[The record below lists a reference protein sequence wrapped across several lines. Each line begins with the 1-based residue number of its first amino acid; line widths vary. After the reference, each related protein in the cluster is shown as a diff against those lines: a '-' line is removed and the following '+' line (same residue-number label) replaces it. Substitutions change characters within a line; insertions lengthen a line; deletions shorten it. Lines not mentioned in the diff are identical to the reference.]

1 MGQDDDSYIDIWAR
15 DRHLFIYEDHMAF
28 IYMLIIILI
37 YIYTITILVISDLH
51 GSLKDLGKDQI
62 V

>member
-1 MGQDDDSYIDIWAR
+1 MGQDVDSYIDIWSR
-15 DRHLFIYEDHMAF
+15 DRHLFIYKDHMAF
-28 IYMLIIILI
+28 MYMLIIILI
-37 YIYTITILVISDLH
+37 YTSTILVISDLH

>member
-15 DRHLFIYEDHMAF
+15 DKHLFIDKDDMAF

-37 YIYTITILVISDLH
+37 YTSTILVISYLH

>member
-1 MGQDDDSYIDIWAR
+1 MGQDVDSDIDTWAR
-15 DRHLFIYEDHMAF
+15 DRHFFIYKDHMVF

-37 YIYTITILVISDLH
+37 YTNTILVISDLH
-51 GSLKDLGKDQI
+51 GSLKDLGKDRI

>member
-1 MGQDDDSYIDIWAR
+1 MGQDDDSYIDIHVWAR
-15 DRHLFIYEDHMAF
+15 DRHLFIYKDHMAF
-28 IYMLIIILI
+28 IYMLVIILI
-37 YIYTITILVISDLH
+37 YTSTILVISYLH

>member
-1 MGQDDDSYIDIWAR
+1 MMTLILIYGH

-37 YIYTITILVISDLH
+37 NICTSTIPVISDLH
-51 GSLKDLGKDQI
+51 GSLKDLEKDQI